1 MNENKTNI
9 NWYPGHMVKTKR
21 QIKENLDVIDIVYEV
36 VDARI
41 PESSKIKDLDDIIKN
56 KSKILVMTKKD
67 LCNIKETNKWK
78 KFYEKLGYQ
87 VVLLDLK
94 DNKDYLNLVNLTKE
108 VTLSIQEKRNAKGLK
123 NKDIKALVIGIPNVG
138 KSTLI
143 NSLAKRKIAN
153 VENKPGVTKSLN
165 FLKTNYGITI
175 LDTPGILWP
184 NLDNE
189 NEAFNIASVGSIKKE
204 VLNLYDVAMH
214 IIDIYNKYYPTVLS
228 EIYKID
234 YLNSA
239 DAYEK
244 LAKRW
249 GFVRNDEIDY
259 TKTSERIYNDLVSG
273 KIKDVTLDICK

>member
-9 NWYPGHMVKTKR
+9 NWYPGHMAKTKR
-21 QIKENLDVIDIVYEV
+21 EIKENLDVIDIVYEI

-41 PESSKIKDLDDIIKN
+41 PSSSKIKDLDDIIKN

-67 LCNIKETNKWK
+67 LCNLNETNKWK
-78 KFYEKLGYQ
+78 KHYEKEGYQ

-94 DNKDYLNLVNLTKE
+94 DNKDYLNLVDLTKK
-108 VTLSIQEKRNAKGLK
+108 VTLSIQDKRKEKGLK
-123 NKDIKALVIGIPNVG
+123 NKEIKALVIGIPNVG

-143 NSLAKRKIAN
+143 NTLAGKKIAN

-184 NLDNE
+184 KLDNQ
-189 NEAFNIASVGSIKKE
+189 NEALNIASIGSIKKE
-204 VLNLYDVAMH
+204 VLNMYDVAMH
-214 IIDIYNKYYPTVLS
+214 ILTIYDKYYHLVLT
-228 EIYKID
+228 ENYKIE
-234 YLNSA
+234 YISVE

-244 LAKRW
+244 LAKKW
-249 GFVRNDEIDY
+249 GYIKDDEIDY
-259 TKTSERIYNDLVSG
+259 TKTSEKIFNDLVSG
-273 KIKDVTLDICK
+273 RIKDVTLDICK

>member
-9 NWYPGHMVKTKR
+9 NWYPGHMAKTKR
-21 QIKENLDVIDIVYEV
+21 QIKESLDVIDIVYEI

-41 PESSKIKDLDDIIKN
+41 PSSSKIKDLDDIIKN

-78 KFYEKLGYQ
+78 KYYEKEGYK
-87 VVLLDLK
+87 VILLDLK
-94 DNKDYLNLVNLTKE
+94 DNKDYLNLVDLTKE
-108 VTLSIQEKRNAKGLK
+108 VTLSIQDKRASKGLK
-123 NKDIKALVIGIPNVG
+123 NKEIKALVIGIPNVG

-143 NSLAKRKIAN
+143 NTLAGRKIAN

-184 NLDNE
+184 RLDNQT
-189 NEAFNIASVGSIKKE
+189 EALNIASVGSIKKE
-204 VLNLYDVAMH
+204 VLNMYDVAMH
-214 IIDIYNKYYPTVLS
+214 ILTIYDKYYPLILNET
-228 EIYKID
+228 YKID
-234 YLNSA
+234 YLNTE

-244 LAKRW
+244 LAKKW
-249 GFVRNDEIDY
+249 GFIRNNEIDY
-259 TKTSERIYNDLVSG
+259 TRTNDRIYNDLVSG